1 MANWL
6 EKEFG
11 LKVFEDSLV
20 WMNCNDL
27 LKEIDDLYCKEDDS
41 HYSYEKRNYST
52 GHVHMMLATALAE
65 VDRSR
70 CVLFFNTTNSISI
83 KDAGEITGSQ
93 DDHEKQITSSPWLY
107 YEINMIKFLKPKPGV
122 RMYNSALEHRD
133 LHIDYDV
140 SELMNEIYPL
150 KEEVILEWQ
159 KSWHEKQDEEE
170 PLNLLYKLWYESVPK
185 TSSPRVIVH

>member
-1 MANWL
+1 
-6 EKEFG
+6 
-11 LKVFEDSLV
+11 
-20 WMNCNDL
+20 
-27 LKEIDDLYCKEDDS
+27 
-41 HYSYEKRNYST
+41 
-52 GHVHMMLATALAE
+52 MLATALAE

-70 CVLFFNTTNSISI
+70 CVLFFNTTNSISV

-93 DDHEKQITSSPWLY
+93 DDHEKQITSLPWFY

-150 KEEVILEWQ
+150 KEEEILEWQ

-185 TSSPRVIVH
+185 TSSPRVIVY